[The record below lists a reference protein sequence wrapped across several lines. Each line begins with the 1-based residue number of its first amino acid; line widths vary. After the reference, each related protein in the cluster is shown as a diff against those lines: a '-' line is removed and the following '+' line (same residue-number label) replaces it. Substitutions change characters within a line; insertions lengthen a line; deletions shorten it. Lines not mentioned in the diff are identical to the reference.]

1 MKNALMTILLSSLIM
16 SFSVNAE
23 TVTGCGYS
31 IDSAENMIKEKAKAK
46 AKAKEKEKEKEKEK
60 GVTNYVITSAHMGN
74 YTTMSAKLIK

>member
-1 MKNALMTILLSSLIM
+1 MKNALMTLLLSSLIM

-23 TVTGCGYS
+23 TVTGYGYS
-31 IDSAENMIKEKAKAK
+31 IDSAENMIKEKA
-46 AKAKEKEKEKEKEK
+46 KEK

>member
-31 IDSAENMIKEKAKAK
+31 IDSAENMIKEKEKAKAK
-46 AKAKEKEKEKEKEK
+46 AKAKEK

>member
-1 MKNALMTILLSSLIM
+1 MKNAIMTILLSSLIM

-31 IDSAENMIKEKAKAK
+31 IDSAENMIKEKAK
-46 AKAKEKEKEKEKEK
+46 EKEKEKEKEK
-60 GVTNYVITSAHMGN
+60 GVTNYVITSAHIGN

>member
-1 MKNALMTILLSSLIM
+1 MKNALMTLLLSSLIM

-23 TVTGCGYS
+23 TVTGYGYS
-31 IDSAENMIKEKAKAK
+31 IDSAENMIKEKA
-46 AKAKEKEKEKEKEK
+46 KEKEKEKEK

>member
-1 MKNALMTILLSSLIM
+1 M

-46 AKAKEKEKEKEKEK
+46 AKAKAKEK

>member
-46 AKAKEKEKEKEKEK
+46 AKAKAKEK

>member
-1 MKNALMTILLSSLIM
+1 MKNALMTLLLSSLIM

-23 TVTGCGYS
+23 TVTGYGYS
-31 IDSAENMIKEKAKAK
+31 IDSAENMIKEKA
-46 AKAKEKEKEKEKEK
+46 KEKEKEK

>member
-1 MKNALMTILLSSLIM
+1 MKNALMTLLLSSLIM

-23 TVTGCGYS
+23 TVTGYGYS
-31 IDSAENMIKEKAKAK
+31 IDSAENMIKEKA
-46 AKAKEKEKEKEKEK
+46 KEKEK

>member
-1 MKNALMTILLSSLIM
+1 MKNALMTLLLSSLIM

-23 TVTGCGYS
+23 TVTGYGYS
-31 IDSAENMIKEKAKAK
+31 IDSAENMIKE
-46 AKAKEKEKEKEKEK
+46 KAKEKEKEKEKEK

>member
-46 AKAKEKEKEKEKEK
+46 AKEKEKEKEKEK

>member
-1 MKNALMTILLSSLIM
+1 MTLLLSSLIM

-23 TVTGCGYS
+23 TVTGYGYS
-31 IDSAENMIKEKAKAK
+31 IDSAENMIKEKA
-46 AKAKEKEKEKEKEK
+46 KEK

>member
-1 MKNALMTILLSSLIM
+1 M

-23 TVTGCGYS
+23 TVTGYGYS
-31 IDSAENMIKEKAKAK
+31 IDSAENMIKEKA
-46 AKAKEKEKEKEKEK
+46 KEK

>member
-1 MKNALMTILLSSLIM
+1 MKNTLMTLLLSSLIM

-23 TVTGCGYS
+23 TVTGYGYS
-31 IDSAENMIKEKAKAK
+31 IDSAENMIKEKA
-46 AKAKEKEKEKEKEK
+46 KEK

>member
-1 MKNALMTILLSSLIM
+1 MKNAIMTILLSSLIM

-31 IDSAENMIKEKAKAK
+31 IDSAENMIKEKAK
-46 AKAKEKEKEKEKEK
+46 EKEKEKEK
-60 GVTNYVITSAHMGN
+60 GVTNYVITSAHIGN

>member
-46 AKAKEKEKEKEKEK
+46 AKAKEK

>member
-46 AKAKEKEKEKEKEK
+46 AKAKEKEKEKEK

>member
-1 MKNALMTILLSSLIM
+1 MKNALITILLSSLIM

-31 IDSAENMIKEKAKAK
+31 IDSAENMIKEKAK
-46 AKAKEKEKEKEKEK
+46 EK

>member
-31 IDSAENMIKEKAKAK
+31 IDSAENMIKEKAK
-46 AKAKEKEKEKEKEK
+46 EK
-60 GVTNYVITSAHMGN
+60 GFTNYQITSARMGN